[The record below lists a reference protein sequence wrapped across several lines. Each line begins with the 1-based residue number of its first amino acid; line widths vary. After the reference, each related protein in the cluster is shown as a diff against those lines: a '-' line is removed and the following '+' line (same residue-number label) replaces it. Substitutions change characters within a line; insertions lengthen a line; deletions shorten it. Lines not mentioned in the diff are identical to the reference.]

1 MSLVEEQNTAILSGK
16 IKRFQVD
23 VRVAIQTA
31 LKECGW
37 QSLTKEFSVES
48 YTQLDREG
56 LDLIVDCVDEGFPNF
71 REDVQARVNVAKRM
85 HATGRAEVYKGRN
98 QHGFHDKFYRYY
110 LFVRA
115 NTNGTYDIFLAYVC
129 RKEEF
134 DFFLA
139 VKKSIAGSMNVIRS
153 VPEIVWKKLAGD
165 SKVAQAIT
173 EGVIGDGSQAASVP
187 TYGGIPNDLG
197 DKLMEFEFVESL
209 IERGTLVPEGEDG
222 TKLKLV
228 IC

>member
-1 MSLVEEQNTAILSGK
+1 
-16 IKRFQVD
+16 
-23 VRVAIQTA
+23 
-31 LKECGW
+31 
-37 QSLTKEFSVES
+37 
-48 YTQLDREG
+48 
-56 LDLIVDCVDEGFPNF
+56 
-71 REDVQARVNVAKRM
+71 M

-115 NTNGTYDIFLAYVC
+115 NTNGTYDVFLAYVC

-134 DFFLA
+134 DFFMA
-139 VKKSIAGSMNVIRS
+139 VKRCIAGTLNVAKSLPDI
-153 VPEIVWKKLAGD
+153 IWKKLAGD

-173 EGVIGDGSQAASVP
+173 EGVIGDGSQAVRAP
-187 TYGGIPNDLG
+187 KYGGIPNDLG

-209 IERGTLVPEGEDG
+209 IERGTLVPENEEG
-222 TKLKLV
+222 TQFKLV